1 MHGDAAEGEGDEPGR
16 HRPRGDAGGE
26 EDRPER
32 IGELVPGGH
41 PRVPRRAALRH
52 AAAPLARPVGL
63 RTRGSGTLPLRFVA
77 ARRRDGLEPRAAL
90 GNILRMETHRRPG
103 SPFQDPPP
111 PILDMTPE
119 GDFRDP
125 LPPPRGRLDRILGKV
140 GGLALL
146 LTLAAGGLLLVA
158 LAILFVGL
166 LLPVAI
172 GAGLVAF
179 VSLWWRMR
187 RLKRAGGAPGAGPD
201 GVRFV
206 VLRR

>member
-1 MHGDAAEGEGDEPGR
+1 MSPPRHPGR
-16 HRPRGDAGGE
+16 YASLRGAD
-26 EDRPER
+26 
-32 IGELVPGGH
+32 H
-41 PRVPRRAALRH
+41 H
-52 AAAPLARPVGL
+52 
-63 RTRGSGTLPLRFVA
+63 
-77 ARRRDGLEPRAAL
+77 GLEPEAGL
-90 GNILRMETHRRPG
+90 GNILPMDTHRRSGP
-103 SPFQDPPP
+103 PFQDPPP

-119 GDFRDP
+119 GEFRDP
-125 LPPPRGRLDRILGKV
+125 LPPPRGGFDRALGKV
-140 GGLALL
+140 GGVALL

-187 RLKRAGGAPGAGPD
+187 RLRRGGGTGPDTPGSGPGSPRGAGI
-201 GVRFV
+201 VRFV

>member
-1 MHGDAAEGEGDEPGR
+1 MAYG
-16 HRPRGDAGGE
+16 
-26 EDRPER
+26 
-32 IGELVPGGH
+32 
-41 PRVPRRAALRH
+41 
-52 AAAPLARPVGL
+52 
-63 RTRGSGTLPLRFVA
+63 
-77 ARRRDGLEPRAAL
+77 GLEPEAGL
-90 GNILRMETHRRPG
+90 GNIPPMDTHRRPG
-103 SPFQDPPP
+103 PPLQDPTP

-119 GDFRDP
+119 GEFRDP
-125 LPPPRGRLDRILGKV
+125 LPPPRSGLDRALGKV
-140 GGLALL
+140 GGVALL

-187 RLKRAGGAPGAGPD
+187 RLRRGGGTGPGTGPGAGS
-201 GVRFV
+201 VRFV